1 MEYHGACCDG
11 FFEMS
16 PPTGFFSF
24 MNVSTVHIPVLLAPV
39 LQGLGLTGED
49 ADPSGISRPETP
61 ERTRCI
67 VDGTLGGGGHTLR
80 ILQCL
85 APGDCVLGIDRD
97 PSAVRRFVEGMVRDG
112 WQRSGCVAMN
122 TADSGT
128 ADSATAGTWSADTRT
143 VVSGDQDSDSEQVIE
158 LRLPSKPGYP
168 RLLVACGSY
177 CDLPDILMQQG
188 LGKVD
193 GILLDLGL
201 SSDQLQDPSRGFSFK
216 ATGPLDLRFNPEAGI
231 SAAELLQRRSEQE
244 IADLIYQFG
253 EERFSRRIARAI
265 VERRRT
271 SPIETAEE
279 LADLVHR
286 VLPGRIHGRIDSAT
300 RTFQA
305 LRIAVNREL
314 EHVEH
319 AMETLPACLSEGG
332 RLVIISFHSLED
344 RIVKHAMR
352 GDPRLKVLT
361 KKPIEADEVEVSS
374 NPRSRSAKLRVAER
388 RVEEIAN

>member
-1 MEYHGACCDG
+1 MLRWYFRDVAPDRL
-11 FFEMS
+11 
-16 PPTGFFSF
+16 FSF

-39 LQGLGLTGED
+39 LQGLGLTGE
-49 ADPSGISRPETP
+49 AAEASSVSSPLSPSSPARP
-61 ERTRCI
+61 RGI

-85 APGDCVLGIDRD
+85 APLDWVLGIDRD
-97 PSAVRRFVEGMVRDG
+97 PSAVKRFVEGMVRDG
-112 WQRSGCVAMN
+112 WQRTGAISSGPVG
-122 TADSGT
+122 SGE
-128 ADSATAGTWSADTRT
+128 DG
-143 VVSGDQDSDSEQVIE
+143 VDSEQVIE
-158 LRLPSKPGYP
+158 LRLPTKPEYP

-177 CDLPDILMQQG
+177 CDLPEILHRQG

-216 ATGPLDLRFNPEAGI
+216 ATGPLDLRFNPETGI
-231 SAAELLQRRSEQE
+231 SAAELLQRRSEEE
-244 IADLIYQFG
+244 IANIIYQFG
-253 EERFSRRIARAI
+253 EERFSRRVARAI

-271 SPIETAEE
+271 RPVENAEE
-279 LADLVHR
+279 LAELVHR
-286 VLPGRIHGRIDSAT
+286 VLPGRIHGRVDSAT

-319 AMETLPACLSEGG
+319 AMESLPDCLMEGG

-344 RIVKHAMR
+344 RIVKHAIR
-352 GDPRLKVLT
+352 GNARLRVLT
-361 KKPIEADEVEVSS
+361 KKPIEADELEVSS

-388 RVEEIAN
+388 RAEENAN